1 MNILLMNVRIT
12 AVRNTDAMMNVER
25 LAKSPLPIEELP
37 KYMNSIP
44 QTKPTIR
51 AVIAPAC
58 SKTTCM
64 SFVLIA
70 NTITG
75 ILMLVLRIAKAT

>member
-1 MNILLMNVRIT
+1 MNVRIT

-25 LAKSPLPIEELP
+25 LAKSPLPMEELP

-51 AVIAPAC
+51 AVIAPAW
-58 SKTTCM
+58 SKTTCI
-64 SFVLIA
+64 SLALIA

-75 ILMLVLRIAKAT
+75 ILMLVLKTAKAT